1 MRVIAGKYRH
11 LNLNAPIGKDVTRP
25 TLDRIKEAM
34 FNILNVYVVDAVV
47 LDLFSG
53 SGSLGIEA
61 LSRGAKHVYFNDQ
74 NNNANKC
81 INDNLKFIK
90 ANKEEYTV
98 TKLDY
103 IECLK
108 SLKNKDIKIDILLLD
123 PPYMNNIYEDI
134 LNYCLDNDLF
144 NNNAKV
150 MMEAL
155 LDTPINLDN
164 FNYKSYKYGDKKLL
178 LININK

>member
-155 LDTPINLDN
+155 LDTQINVDN

>member
-11 LNLNAPIGKDVTRP
+11 LNLNAPVGKDVTRP

-90 ANKEEYTV
+90 ASKDEYTV
-98 TKLDY
+98 MKLDY
-103 IECLK
+103 IYINQDGDSEFVLPIQY
-108 SLKNKDIKIDILLLD
+108 LNDEQMYILVAYMKRIIELL
-123 PPYMNNIYEDI
+123 
-134 LNYCLDNDLF
+134 
-144 NNNAKV
+144 
-150 MMEAL
+150 
-155 LDTPINLDN
+155 
-164 FNYKSYKYGDKKLL
+164 
-178 LININK
+178 